1 MNNKSLSVAKCI
13 FNAVEDQHVTPMQLI
28 KLAYIANGYMLG
40 LHGKTLFDEKVQ
52 AWRYGPVI
60 PSIYKA
66 VRNFGGNKIEN
77 LDDVEKGDF
86 TKEEQEVMEL
96 VARIYGKYDGI
107 TLSSA
112 THKPETPWSLTWKQN
127 KSNAPI
133 SDDLIENFYKG
144 ILQQGTHSS
153 I

>member
-1 MNNKSLSVAKCI
+1 MDNKSLSVAKYI
-13 FNAVEDQHVTPMQLI
+13 FNAVEDKHVTPMQLI

-40 LHGKTLFDEKVQ
+40 LHGRTLFDEKVE

-77 LDDVEKGDF
+77 LDSVTDGEF
-86 TKEEQEVMEL
+86 SPEEEAVMEK
-96 VARIYGKYDGI
+96 VARIYGEYDGI

-112 THKPETPWSLTWKQN
+112 THRPETPWSMTWKQN

>member
-1 MNNKSLSVAKCI
+1 MDNKSLSVAKYI
-13 FNAVEDQHVTPMQLI
+13 FNAVEDKHVTPMQLI

-40 LHGKTLFDEKVQ
+40 LHGRTLFDEKVE

-60 PSIYKA
+60 PSVYKA

-77 LDDVEKGDF
+77 LDSVADGIFSQEEKDVMG
-86 TKEEQEVMEL
+86 Q
-96 VARIYGKYDGI
+96 VARKYGKYDGI

-112 THKPETPWSLTWKQN
+112 THKPETPWSMTWGQN

>member
-1 MNNKSLSVAKCI
+1 MDNKSLSVAKYI
-13 FNAVEDQHVTPMQLI
+13 FNAVEDKHVTPMQLI

-40 LHGKTLFDEKVQ
+40 LHGRTLFDEKVE

-60 PSIYKA
+60 PSVYKA
-66 VRNFGGNKIEN
+66 VRSFGGNKIEN
-77 LDDVEKGDF
+77 LDSVADGTFSQEEKD
-86 TKEEQEVMEL
+86 VMEQ
-96 VARIYGKYDGI
+96 VACKYGKYDGI

-112 THKPETPWSLTWKQN
+112 THKPETPWSRTWGQN

>member
-1 MNNKSLSVAKCI
+1 MDNKSLSVAKYI
-13 FNAVEDQHVTPMQLI
+13 FNAVEDTHVTPMQLI

-40 LHGKTLFDEKVQ
+40 LHGRTLFDEKVE

-60 PSIYKA
+60 PSVYKA

-77 LDDVEKGDF
+77 LDSVTDGEFSPEEKG
-86 TKEEQEVMEL
+86 VMEK
-96 VARIYGKYDGI
+96 VAHIYGKYDGI

-112 THKPETPWSLTWKQN
+112 THRPETPWSMTWKQN

>member
-1 MNNKSLSVAKCI
+1 MENKSLSAAKYI
-13 FNAVEDQHVTPMQLI
+13 FNAVEDKHVTPMQLI

-40 LHGKTLFDEKVQ
+40 LHGKTLFDEKVE

-60 PSIYKA
+60 PSVYRA
-66 VRNFGGNKIEN
+66 VRSFGGNKIEN
-77 LDDVEKGDF
+77 LDTISDGIFSQEEKDVM
-86 TKEEQEVMEL
+86 TR
-96 VARIYGKYDGI
+96 VAQTYGKHDGI
-107 TLSSA
+107 ALSSA
-112 THKPETPWSLTWKQN
+112 THKSDTPWSITWKQN